1 MGSAVKWQNLKG
13 MPCAIMSRQ
22 QGTWHPRPAERS
34 PASGSPPR
42 RKCAAGEAYGAV
54 RGKFESDIRSILEQ
68 WDGMSGF
75 SG

>member
-1 MGSAVKWQNLKG
+1 MASAACGTEPGIWQPSQEEVRSRMAGLMSGDIMGRIAGNGVHIPS
-13 MPCAIMSRQ
+13 
-22 QGTWHPRPAERS
+22 
-34 PASGSPPR
+34 
-42 RKCAAGEAYGAV
+42 GEAYGAV